1 METIVSTDIRR
12 AAALLQAGEV
22 VAIPTETVYG
32 LAANALDPGAVEKI
46 FRLKGRPHSD
56 PLIVH
61 VANAERVSPLVAEVP
76 LWAEKLM
83 SLFWPGPLTI
93 LLPKSPQVPAIVTA
107 GLNTVAM
114 RCPKHPLTQALLELL
129 PFPLAAPSA
138 NPFGRVSPT
147 TPAHVLEYFDG
158 QIPFILDGGPCDTG
172 IESTII
178 GEENGRLVIYRP
190 GAITKE
196 TLEEVLDTKIGY
208 RLHAKDQPQTPGQF
222 PKHYAPK
229 KPLLY
234 GWQDPPLERSASIV
248 LFESEID
255 PADHPYV
262 HTLAPSG
269 SIEEAASRFYQVL
282 HACEK
287 DPTEYILFQEVP
299 QEGLGLAIHD
309 RLRRAHH
316 PSVFTIGHSNHP
328 WELFLDLLRY
338 YEIGAIL
345 DLRRKPASAIAP
357 HFNQGILQ
365 KALSAEG
372 IVYDWQ
378 PVPNRVLFSLEKLM
392 NRVPRVSLLCAEA
405 DPTKC
410 HRYKGSDELTEKGFA
425 VLHIYPDYSL
435 RLHKAELSL
444 PFGE

>member
-1 METIVSTDIRR
+1 METIVSTDLRR
-12 AAALLQAGEV
+12 AKALLEAGEV
-22 VAIPTETVYG
+22 IAIPTETVYG
-32 LAANALDPGAVEKI
+32 LAANALNPEAVSRI
-46 FRLKGRPHSD
+46 FQLKNRPLSD

-61 VANAERVSPLVAEVP
+61 LAGMERVPPLVASIP

-83 SLFWPGPLTI
+83 TLFWPGPLTI
-93 LLPKSPQVPAIVTA
+93 ILPKSPRVPDIVTG
-107 GLNTVAM
+107 GLPTVAL
-114 RCPKHPLTQALLELL
+114 RCPQHPLTQALLEQLS
-129 PFPLAAPSA
+129 FPLAAPSA

-147 TPAHVLEYFDG
+147 SPAHVLEYFSG
-158 QIPFILDGGPCDTG
+158 QIPFILDGGACQTG

-190 GAITKE
+190 GAISKE

-208 RLHAKDQPQTPGQF
+208 RLHASKDQPQAPGQF
-222 PKHYAPK
+222 PRHYAPR

-234 GWQDPPLERSASIV
+234 GWQDPPLESNASIV
-248 LFESEID
+248 LFQDEVE
-255 PADHPYV
+255 DHPYV

-269 SIEEAASRFYQVL
+269 SLEEAAARLYEVI

-287 DPTEYILFQEVP
+287 DPTEYILFQQVP
-299 QEGLGLAIHD
+299 QEGIGLALHD

-316 PSVFTIGHSNHP
+316 PSLFTIGHSNHP

-338 YEIGAIL
+338 YEIDAIL

-365 KALSAEG
+365 KALTAEN

-378 PVPNRVLFSLEKLM
+378 PVPNRVLYSLEKLIA
-392 NRVPRVSLLCAEA
+392 RASRIALLCAEA
-405 DPTKC
+405 DPTRC
-410 HRYKGSDELTEKGFA
+410 HRYKESDELTEKGFA
-425 VLHIYPDYSL
+425 IFHIYPDYTL
-435 RLHKAELSL
+435 RLHRAELSL

>member
-1 METIVSTDIRR
+1 METIVSTDLRK
-12 AAALLQAGEV
+12 AADYLRAGEV
-22 VAIPTETVYG
+22 IAIPTETVYG
-32 LAANALDPGAVEKI
+32 LAANALDPQAVEKI
-46 FRLKGRPHSD
+46 FRLKGRPFSD

-61 VANAERVSPLVAEVP
+61 LANVERVPPLVSALP

-83 SLFWPGPLTI
+83 NLFWPGPLTI
-93 LLPKSPQVPAIVTA
+93 ILPKSEQVPDLTTS
-107 GLNTVAM
+107 GLPTVAL
-114 RCPKHPLTQALLELL
+114 RCPKHPLTQALLESL

-147 TPAHVLEYFDG
+147 TPAHVLEYFEG
-158 QIPFILDGGPCDTG
+158 QIPFILDGGPCETG
-172 IESTII
+172 IESTIL

-208 RLHAKDQPQTPGQF
+208 RLHTKGQPQAPGQF
-222 PKHYAPK
+222 LKHYAPS

-234 GWQDPPLERSASIV
+234 GWQDPPLEPHASIV
-248 LFESEID
+248 LFEDETDESE
-255 PADHPYV
+255 HPYV
-262 HTLAPSG
+262 HTLSPSG
-269 SIEEAASRFYQVL
+269 TLEEAAQRLYQVL

-287 DPTEYILFQEVP
+287 DPTEYILFQQVP
-299 QEGLGLAIHD
+299 QEGLGLALHD

-345 DLRRKPASAIAP
+345 DLRRKPTSAIAP
-357 HFNQGILQ
+357 HFSQAILQ
-365 KALSAEG
+365 KALTKEG
-372 IVYDWQ
+372 ILYDWQ

-392 NRVPRVSLLCAEA
+392 ARAPRVALLCAEA

-410 HRYKGSDELTEKGFA
+410 HRYKESDELTEKGFA
-425 VLHIYPDYSL
+425 VFHIYPNYTL

-444 PFGE
+444 PFEE

>member
-1 METIVSTDIRR
+1 METIVSTDLRR
-12 AAALLQAGEV
+12 AAELLRASEV
-22 VAIPTETVYG
+22 IAIPTETVYG
-32 LAANALDPGAVEKI
+32 LAANALNPEAVARV
-46 FRLKGRPHSD
+46 FQLKNRPFSD

-61 VANAERVSPLVAEVP
+61 LANVEQVSPLVASTP

-83 SLFWPGPLTI
+83 TLFWPGPLTI
-93 LLPKSPQVPAIVTA
+93 ILPKSSQVPDIVTG
-107 GLNTVAM
+107 GLPTVAL
-114 RCPKHPLTQALLELL
+114 RCPQHPLTQRLLEAL

-147 TPAHVLEYFDG
+147 TPEHVLEYFAG
-158 QIPFILDGGPCDTG
+158 QIPFILDGGPCQAG

-190 GAITKE
+190 GLISKE
-196 TLEEVLDTKIGY
+196 VLEEVLDTKIGY
-208 RLHAKDQPQTPGQF
+208 RLHAGKDRPRAPGQL
-222 PKHYAPK
+222 PKHYAPQ

-234 GWQDPPLERSASIV
+234 GWQDPPLEQNASIV
-248 LFESEID
+248 LFDGEVE
-255 PADHPYV
+255 DHPYV
-262 HTLAPSG
+262 HTLSPSG
-269 SIEEAASRFYQVL
+269 TLEEAAARLYEVL

-287 DPTEYILFQEVP
+287 DPTDYILFQQVP
-299 QEGLGLAIHD
+299 QEGIGLALHD
-309 RLRRAHH
+309 RLRRAHY
-316 PSVFTIGHSNHP
+316 PSFFTIGHSNHP

-338 YEIGAIL
+338 YEIDAIL

-365 KALSAEG
+365 KALANEG
-372 IVYDWQ
+372 ILYDWQ
-378 PVPNRVLFSLEKLM
+378 PVPDRVLFSLEKLSA
-392 NRVPRVSLLCAEA
+392 RASRIALLCAEA

-410 HRYKGSDELTEKGFA
+410 HRYKESDELTEKGYAIF
-425 VLHIYPDYSL
+425 HIYPDYTL

>member
-1 METIVSTDIRR
+1 METIVSTDLRK
-12 AAALLQAGEV
+12 AADYLRAGEV
-22 VAIPTETVYG
+22 IAIPTETVYG
-32 LAANALDPGAVEKI
+32 LAANALDPQAVEKI
-46 FRLKGRPHSD
+46 FRLKGRPFSD

-61 VANAERVSPLVAEVP
+61 VANVERMRPLVSALP

-83 SLFWPGPLTI
+83 NLFWPGPLTI
-93 LLPKSPQVPAIVTA
+93 ILPKSAQVPDLTTG
-107 GLNTVAM
+107 GLPTVAL
-114 RCPKHPLTQALLELL
+114 RCPKHPLTQALLESL

-147 TPAHVLEYFDG
+147 TPAHVLEYFEG
-158 QIPFILDGGPCDTG
+158 QIPFILDGGPCETG
-172 IESTII
+172 IESTIL

-208 RLHAKDQPQTPGQF
+208 RLHTKGQPQAPGQF
-222 PKHYAPK
+222 PKHYAPS

-234 GWQDPPLERSASIV
+234 GWQDPPLEPHASIV
-248 LFESEID
+248 LFEDETDESE
-255 PADHPYV
+255 HPYV
-262 HTLAPSG
+262 HTLSPSG
-269 SIEEAASRFYQVL
+269 TLEEAAQRLYQVL

-287 DPTEYILFQEVP
+287 DPTEYILFQQVP
-299 QEGLGLAIHD
+299 QEGLGLALHD

-345 DLRRKPASAIAP
+345 DLRRKPTSAIAP
-357 HFNQGILQ
+357 HFSQAILQ
-365 KALSAEG
+365 KALTKEG
-372 IVYDWQ
+372 ILYDWQ

-392 NRVPRVSLLCAEA
+392 ARAPRVALLCAEA

-410 HRYKGSDELTEKGFA
+410 HRYKESDELTEKGFA
-425 VLHIYPDYSL
+425 VFHIYPNYTL

-444 PFGE
+444 PFEE

>member
-1 METIVSTDIRR
+1 METIVSTDTRR

-248 LFESEID
+248 L
-255 PADHPYV
+255 
-262 HTLAPSG
+262 L
-269 SIEEAASRFYQVL
+269 
-282 HACEK
+282 
-287 DPTEYILFQEVP
+287 
-299 QEGLGLAIHD
+299 
-309 RLRRAHH
+309 
-316 PSVFTIGHSNHP
+316 
-328 WELFLDLLRY
+328 
-338 YEIGAIL
+338 
-345 DLRRKPASAIAP
+345 
-357 HFNQGILQ
+357 
-365 KALSAEG
+365 KA
-372 IVYDWQ
+372 
-378 PVPNRVLFSLEKLM
+378 K
-392 NRVPRVSLLCAEA
+392 
-405 DPTKC
+405 
-410 HRYKGSDELTEKGFA
+410 
-425 VLHIYPDYSL
+425 
-435 RLHKAELSL
+435 
-444 PFGE
+444 